1 MKVGNLVLLVEKDTP
16 RGKWPK
22 WLIKEIIPGKDR
34 IVREV
39 SMRTAN
45 GVFDGTY
52 DIYASL

>member
-1 MKVGNLVLLVEKDTP
+1 MGDLVLLVEKDTP

-22 WLIKEIIPGKDR
+22 GLIEEIIPGQER

-39 SMRTAN
+39 SLRTAI
-45 GVFDGTY
+45 GVFDSTY